1 MKLRFLI
8 TALLLGF
15 GIASLW
21 AQDLKTIKEI
31 QTSISFEADSSVLK
45 GQRVKV
51 RGVVG
56 TDPNLWYQVVN
67 TNPAYSFWIVEKGQS
82 GPQTGLSIRLGNGKA
97 ADATGVKALRKGQEV
112 ELIGIVEYYN
122 GETQI
127 NLDEKEKIKVLAV
140 NVPIPDP
147 IPLEV
152 GVFNDETRTAKST
165 GELYQGCF
173 VALQNVRV
181 TEVNTQAGRGSF
193 TVIDAQGNKIDVFD
207 ANLDM
212 RQGINGFVKPA
223 IGVVYTNVKGYIIHR
238 KFPNPTPQNPWEY
251 EICPFDTAG
260 ATVDPKTVPP
270 AVVSSQ
276 ILRNPVCPKPTE
288 TVRINA
294 PVTHPAGSEIS
305 KVTLYYAVG
314 SSNMNYTQI
323 EMVKGGTGSYSADV
337 PAQPLGSFVH
347 YYIEAVDVNGNKT
360 VAPFSSRANK
370 PFPYSYVVSDQ
381 GCRIRDIQQTFP
393 AFHERSDY
401 YESGY
406 RNHTVTNIKGVV
418 TASTKTTNL
427 GYCYIQDRNFSTWS
441 GINLVGDI
449 ANLNVGDSV
458 EIESAIVDEY
468 FGMTYLKEANT
479 IKVNGQVRP
488 IAPVVLDL
496 DRFNP
501 DSINIFTETYE
512 GMLVRFEKGNGGIKV
527 VNSKK
532 DDCANFYNTCMDWVI
547 GTDPLNP
554 TKGVRIL
561 TGGPSGAWSSKAV
574 SYINDTMWVANLNS
588 GVEAKIIDN
597 KWSFDAVIGI
607 LVYSRNRIRVTPR
620 NNEDFIAPVG
630 RMNEKTTI
638 EAVIYPNPTN
648 DVFTIQSQ
656 EGISQIQVMDVTG
669 RILINQTVN
678 GSQTIIS
685 TQNCPAGVYLV
696 KLIGTDEVRTGI
708 VRIVINK

>member
-1 MKLRFLI
+1 MKLRLLF
-8 TALLLGF
+8 TALLLGLCL
-15 GIASLW
+15 GTLS

-31 QTSISFEADSSVLK
+31 QTSTSFEADSSLLK
-45 GQRVKV
+45 GQKVKV
-51 RGVVG
+51 RGIVG

-67 TNPAYSFWIVEKGQS
+67 TSPAYSFWIVEKGQS

-112 ELIGIVEYYN
+112 ELVGMVDYYN

-127 NLDEKEKIKVLAV
+127 NLDENEKVKVLAV
-140 NVPIPDP
+140 NVPVPDP
-147 IPLEV
+147 FPLEV
-152 GVFNDETRTAKST
+152 GVFNDGARVSKAT
-165 GELYQGCF
+165 GEPYQGCF

-181 TEVNTQAGRGSF
+181 VEVNTATDRGSF
-193 TVIDAQGNKIDVFD
+193 TVVDAEGNKIDVFD

-212 RQGINGFVKPA
+212 RQGKNGFVKPA
-223 IGVVYTNVKGYIIHR
+223 VGVVYTNVKGYIIHR
-238 KFPNPTPQNPWEY
+238 KFPNSPQEY

-270 AVVSSQ
+270 SVVSSQ

-288 TVRINA
+288 TVRVNA
-294 PVTHPAGSEIS
+294 PVTHPASTEIT

-314 SSNMNYTQI
+314 SSNMNYTQVD
-323 EMVKGGTGSYSADV
+323 MVKGGTGSYSADI
-337 PAQPLGSFVH
+337 PAQPVGSFVH
-347 YYIEAVDVNGNKT
+347 YYIEAVDANSNKT
-360 VAPFSSRANK
+360 LAPFSPRANK
-370 PFPYSYVVSDQ
+370 PFPYSYVVSEQ

-393 AFHERSDY
+393 IFHQNSDY

-406 RNHTVTNIKGVV
+406 RNHTVTGIKGVV
-418 TASTKTTNL
+418 TASTKTSNL
-427 GYCYIQDRNFSTWS
+427 GYCYIQDRSFATWS

-449 ANLNVGDSV
+449 ANLNVGDSI

-488 IAPVVLDL
+488 IAPVVLDS

-512 GMLVRFEKGNGGIKV
+512 GMLVRFEKGNAGIRV

-532 DDCANFYNTCMDWVI
+532 DDCSNFYNTCMDWVI
-547 GTDPLNP
+547 GTDRLDP

-574 SYINDTMWVANLNS
+574 SYINDTLWVASLNS

-597 KWSFDAVIGI
+597 KWGFDAVIGI
-607 LVYSRNRIRVTPR
+607 LVYNRNRIRVTPR
-620 NNEDFIAPVG
+620 SNDDFIAPVG
-630 RMNEKTTI
+630 RMNEQMAI
-638 EAVIYPNPTN
+638 EAIIYPNPTN
-648 DVFTIQSQ
+648 DVFNIKAQA
-656 EGISQIQVMDVTG
+656 GISYVQVIDITG
-669 RILINQTVN
+669 RILVNQAVN
-678 GSQTIIS
+678 GTETTIS
-685 TQNCPAGVYLV
+685 TQNLSSGVYVV
-696 KLIGTDEVRTGI
+696 KLIATDGI
-708 VRIVINK
+708 SSGSTRISVIK

>member
-1 MKLRFLI
+1 MKLRLLI

-15 GIASLW
+15 GIATLS

-31 QTSISFEADSSVLK
+31 QTSVSFEADSSVLK
-45 GQRVKV
+45 GQRVRV

-112 ELIGIVEYYN
+112 ELVGVVDYYN
-122 GETQI
+122 GETQL
-127 NLDEKEKIKVLAV
+127 NLDEKEKIKVIAV

-152 GVFNDETRTAKST
+152 GVFNDETRNAKPT
-165 GELYQGCF
+165 GEPYQGCF

-181 TEVNTQAGRGSF
+181 IDVSNQPDRGSF
-193 TVIDAQGNKIDVFD
+193 TVIDAEGNKIDVFD

-212 RQGINGFVKPA
+212 RQSKNGFIKPA

-260 ATVDPKTVPP
+260 AIVDPKTVPP
-270 AVVSSQ
+270 SVVSSQ
-276 ILRNPVCPKPTE
+276 ILRVPVCPKPTE
-288 TVRINA
+288 NVRVNA
-294 PVTHPAGSEIS
+294 PVTHPSGSEIS
-305 KVTLYYAVG
+305 KVTLHYAVG
-314 SSNMNYTQI
+314 SSNLNYIQV
-323 EMVKGGTGSYSADV
+323 EMVKGGTGSYSAEI
-337 PAQPLGSFVH
+337 PAQPVGSFVH
-347 YYIEAVDVNGNKT
+347 YYVEAVDVNGNKT
-360 VAPFSSRANK
+360 IAPFSSRSNK

-393 AFHERSDY
+393 VFHERSDY

-418 TASTKTTNL
+418 TASTKSSNL
-427 GYCYIQDRNFSTWS
+427 GFCYIQDRNFSTWS

-479 IKVNGQVRP
+479 IKVIGQVRP
-488 IAPVVLDL
+488 IAPIDLDV

-501 DSINIFTETYE
+501 DSTNIFTETYE
-512 GMLVRFEKGNGGIKV
+512 GMLVRFERGSGGIKV

-532 DDCANFYNTCMDWVI
+532 DNCSTSFNTCMDWVI
-547 GTDPLNP
+547 GSDPLEP
-554 TKGVRIL
+554 TKGVRVL

-574 SYINDTMWVANLNS
+574 SYINDSIWKANLNS
-588 GVEAKIIDN
+588 GVEPKIIDN
-597 KWSFDAVIGI
+597 KWSFDAVMGI

-620 NNEDFIAPVG
+620 NNEDFIAPVN
-630 RMNEKTTI
+630 RMD
-638 EAVIYPNPTN
+638 EAEAIKAVVYPNPAN
-648 DVFTIQSQ
+648 DAFTILTQ
-656 EGISQIQVMDVTG
+656 EDISQVQLFDVTG
-669 RILINQTVN
+669 RIIIDQQVN
-678 GSQTIIS
+678 GAETTVF
-685 TQNCPAGVYLV
+685 TQNCPSGVYLI
-696 KLIGTDEVRTGI
+696 KIIGSDRFKSGI
-708 VRIVINK
+708 SRIIINK